1 MEAENSKSEA
11 KVISNVDVPR
21 IIIGLTEIGNLD
33 IDDFDTNYNIT
44 KTITNLGVVEKA
56 YTKTLQ
62 ALMKKHIKVDEK
74 GNFETENN
82 SYIFISKEDRDK
94 YLEEYEALVN
104 APVNAEVWKLKLS
117 ELRKIKGIKGT
128 TMAKCHE
135 LIED

>member
-1 MEAENSKSEA
+1 MEAENSA
-11 KVISNVDVPR
+11 AAGKVIVNMDVPR

-44 KTITNLGVVEKA
+44 KTITNLGVVEKT

-62 ALMKKHIKVDEK
+62 ALMKKHIKVDDK
-74 GNFETENN
+74 GVFETENN
-82 SYIFISKEDRDK
+82 SYVFLSKEDREK
-94 YLEEYEALVN
+94 YLEEYESLVN

>member
-117 ELRKIKGIKGT
+117 ELRKIKYNIIIRWLK
-128 TMAKCHE
+128 
-135 LIED
+135 